1 MQPSSADAKLCDLQD
16 KVQETVDALKQKGYE
31 AVGQACNVSS
41 LNDIKAIV
49 QLAVDTFGRIDVL
62 ISNAAV
68 NPAAGG
74 ILEVPDWAI
83 DKLLAVNVK
92 SAVQLVREAR
102 PHMCKARSLL
112 SLAQHPRWKS
122 NAEF

>member
-1 MQPSSADAKLCDLQD
+1 MN
-16 KVQETVDALKQKGYE
+16 ALKKKGYE

-41 LNDIKAIV
+41 LNDLKAIV
-49 QLAVDTFGRIDVL
+49 KLAVDTFGRIDVL

-83 DKLLAVNVK
+83 DKMLAVNVK
-92 SAVQLVREAR
+92 SVVQLVREAK
-102 PHMCKARSLL
+102 PYLGKVSLPSFSIIPETDL
-112 SLAQHPRWKS
+112 Q
-122 NAEF
+122 F